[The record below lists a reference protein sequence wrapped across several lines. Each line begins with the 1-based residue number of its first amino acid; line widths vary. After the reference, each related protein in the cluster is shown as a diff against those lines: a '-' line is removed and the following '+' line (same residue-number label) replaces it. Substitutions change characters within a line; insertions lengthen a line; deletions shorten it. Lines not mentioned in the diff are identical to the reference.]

1 MVYSIIVWCD
11 WIFIGGIGKMIIQKQ
26 FKQLDKQM
34 VISLF
39 TDCPEKFLLIDRE
52 TGNVFVAK
60 ETGEWE
66 LIRNGS
72 I

>member
-1 MVYSIIVWCD
+1 MSR
-11 WIFIGGIGKMIIQKQ
+11 KQ
-26 FKQLDKQM
+26 IEFKQLEENT

-39 TDCPEKFLLIDRE
+39 TDCPEKYLLIDRE

-66 LIRNGS
+66 LIREGYMG
-72 I
+72 

>member
-1 MVYSIIVWCD
+1 MKKQV
-11 WIFIGGIGKMIIQKQ
+11 Q
-26 FKQLDKQM
+26 FKELDEQM

-39 TDCPEKFLLIDRE
+39 TNCPEKYLLIDRE
-52 TGNVFVAK
+52 TGNVFIAR

>member
-1 MVYSIIVWCD
+1 MKQQV
-11 WIFIGGIGKMIIQKQ
+11 Q
-26 FKQLDKQM
+26 FKQLEANT

-39 TDCPEKFLLIDRE
+39 TDCPEKYLLIDRE

-66 LIRNGS
+66 LIRGGQVN
-72 I
+72 

>member
-1 MVYSIIVWCD
+1 MKQQV
-11 WIFIGGIGKMIIQKQ
+11 Q
-26 FKQLDKQM
+26 FKQLESNT

-39 TDCPEKFLLIDRE
+39 TDCPEKYLLIDRE

-66 LIRNGS
+66 LIRGGQVN
-72 I
+72 

>member
-1 MVYSIIVWCD
+1 MR
-11 WIFIGGIGKMIIQKQ
+11 KQ
-26 FKQLDKQM
+26 VEFKELEQQT

-39 TDCPEKFLLIDRE
+39 TNCPEKYLLIDRE

-66 LIRNGS
+66 LIRNGQTY
-72 I
+72 